1 MFKQGQCV
9 PSFQLGCSIT
19 TGRRR
24 RRKELPPRSRH
35 ATHHL
40 SLLLPTPTLS
50 LSSTL
55 SFFTFTFSEV
65 PACNRSPLSPST
77 STPPH
82 FHFVQRFHFHF
93 LQHFLMQPITS
104 LSFYPHSP
112 TLSLS
117 SALSLFHFHLHATHH
132 LSLLLPTPTLSL
144 SLTLSLFLFH
154 LPLTTGKL
162 VVLAQRENVPDF
174 YHSKYT
180 DPTSTTLSF
189 LFYFVLPLTPPQ
201 YFSRKNSFFLIS
213 HFLSNTLSRPHF
225 QSHLR
230 AKAS

>member
-1 MFKQGQCV
+1 MC
-9 PSFQLGCSIT
+9 P
-19 TGRRR
+19 
-24 RRKELPPRSRH
+24 
-35 ATHHL
+35 
-40 SLLLPTPTLS
+40 LLPTGLQHHDWEEKEEEGAP
-50 LSSTL
+50 
-55 SFFTFTFSEV
+55 SEV
-65 PACNRSPLSPST
+65 PACNPSPLSPST
-77 STPPH
+77 HPH
-82 FHFVQRFHFHF
+82 TFTFFNTFFFHFHF
-93 LQHFLMQPITS
+93 LRGPGMQPITS
-104 LSFYPHSP
+104 LSFYLHSP
-112 TLSLS
+112 TLSLCS
-117 SALSLFHFHLHATHH
+117 TISLSLSSTLSHATHH